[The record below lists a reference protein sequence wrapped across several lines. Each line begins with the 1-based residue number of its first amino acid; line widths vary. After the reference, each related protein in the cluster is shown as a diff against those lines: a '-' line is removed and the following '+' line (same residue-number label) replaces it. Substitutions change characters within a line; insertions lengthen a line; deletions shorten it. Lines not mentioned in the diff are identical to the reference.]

1 MANFEKAPAEVKEI
15 LSKPIQQLGLKL
27 EGSPIERFVQQLRE
41 ELEAK
46 GLHRFRPMCYLTD
59 EWGCPNG
66 EPVIGIPFYLADP
79 NLQSL
84 ESEMNDIED
93 ARQIMMYMRH
103 EAGHAFNYAYAL
115 YKTKECRDLFGPFR
129 RPYRDNYK
137 PVPFSRQFV
146 RHMEGWYAQKHP
158 DEDFAETFAVWLT
171 PRSNWRKRYK
181 GWDAMKKLLYMDR
194 VVRKLG
200 NIDPVIAHG
209 DTDITVDEM
218 DVTVGEFYQRVLDQQ
233 LTPGDLPL
241 DTDLRDIFNVSKHR
255 RNNVRPA
262 VDLLRENRKVLV
274 DKVNYW
280 TGVQR
285 PLVKKLVETIEAK
298 VGELG
303 LRADIKCE
311 RESLTEVAV
320 YATAL
325 AMNYITRG
333 KFILP

>member
-1 MANFEKAPAEVKEI
+1 MANFEKAPAEVQEI

-27 EGSPIERFVQQLRE
+27 EGSPLERFVLQLYK
-41 ELEAK
+41 ELDLK
-46 GLHRFRPMCYLTD
+46 GLARFRPRCYLTD
-59 EWGCPNG
+59 EWGCPNM
-66 EPVIGIPFYLADP
+66 EPVIGVPFYLADP
-79 NLQSL
+79 KLQRL

-93 ARQIMMYMRH
+93 TRQIMMYMRH
-103 EAGHAFNYAYAL
+103 EAGHAFNYAYGL
-115 YKTKECRDLFGPFR
+115 YKTEEWRNLFGPFR
-129 RPYRDNYK
+129 RPYRENYK

-171 PRSNWRKRYK
+171 PRSNWRQRYK
-181 GWDAMKKLLYMDR
+181 SWGAMKKLLYMDR
-194 VVRKLG
+194 IGHKLG
-200 NIDPVIAHG
+200 GADPVVAHG

-218 DVTVGEFYQRVLDQQ
+218 AVTVGEFYQRALEQE
-233 LTPGDLPL
+233 LTPGELPL
-241 DTDLRDIFNVSKHR
+241 DTDLRDIFNVSR
-255 RNNVRPA
+255 RRRKNVRPA
-262 VDLLRENRKVLV
+262 ADLLRENRKVLV

-298 VGELG
+298 VSDLG

>member
-1 MANFEKAPAEVKEI
+1 VVSFEKTPAEVQEI

-27 EGSPIERFVQQLRE
+27 EGSPLDRFVQQLYN
-41 ELEAK
+41 ELDAK
-46 GLHRFRPMCYLTD
+46 KLKKFRPRCYLTD
-59 EWGCPNG
+59 EWGCPNQ

-79 NLQSL
+79 KLQRL

-115 YKTKECRDLFGPFR
+115 YRTEEWRSLFGPYR

-171 PRSNWRKRYK
+171 PRSGWRQRYK
-181 GWDAMKKLLYMDR
+181 GWGAMKKLLYVHRMG
-194 VVRKLG
+194 RKLG
-200 NIDPVIAHG
+200 EAEPVVMHG
-209 DTDITVDEM
+209 DTDITVEEM
-218 DVTVGEFYQRVLDQQ
+218 DVTVGEFYQRALDQQ
-233 LTPGDLPL
+233 LTPGELPL
-241 DTDLRDIFNVSKHR
+241 DADLLDIFNVSKRR
-255 RNNVRPA
+255 RNGVRPA
-262 VDLLRENRKVLV
+262 ADLLRENRKVLV

-285 PLVKKLVETIEAK
+285 PLVKTLVETIEAR
-298 VGELG
+298 VSGLG

-311 RESLTEVAV
+311 KEYLTEVSV